1 MKTYGNVLTL
11 YLTSLKNTKLESY
24 SQRLVFQTVAS
35 SFASILPV
43 CVILLPSWASSI
55 TFSPLL
61 TKEHSWPWNTQKG
74 FILSLFFWYLHY
86 HGQQILSQKHSKPHR
101 VLLLL
106 RHSFHFLRGD
116 GHWKRGGGWLE
127 PNKDSVCGYSWG
139 GKGPMQGWDGQ
150 LKVQNQNAV
159 CSF

>member
-24 SQRLVFQTVAS
+24 LQRLVFQTVAS
-35 SFASILPV
+35 CFASILPV
-43 CVILLPSWASSI
+43 CVILAF
-55 TFSPLL
+55 TFLGQQYYIFTPAYKG
-61 TKEHSWPWNTQKG
+61 TYSWPWNTQKG

-139 GKGPMQGWDGQ
+139 VRDHCRVEMAK
-150 LKVQNQNAV
+150 LKV
-159 CSF
+159 

>member
-24 SQRLVFQTVAS
+24 SQRLVFQIVAS
-35 SFASILPV
+35 CFASILPV
-43 CVILLPSWASSI
+43 CAVLAF
-55 TFSPLL
+55 TFLGPQYYIF
-61 TKEHSWPWNTQKG
+61 TPAYKGTYSWPWNTQKG
-74 FILSLFFWYLHY
+74 FILSLFWYLHY

-116 GHWKRGGGWLE
+116 GHWKRGGGGLK
-127 PNKDSVCGYSWG
+127 PNKECLWLFLRGNCRVEMA
-139 GKGPMQGWDGQ
+139 K
-150 LKVQNQNAV
+150 LKV
-159 CSF
+159 

>member
-35 SFASILPV
+35 CFASILPV

-61 TKEHSWPWNTQKG
+61 TKEHTAGPETPRKG
-74 FILSLFFWYLHY
+74 SFFLSSSGICIIMVNKYFHKNIPSHTESSSFLDILSISW
-86 HGQQILSQKHSKPHR
+86 GGMGTG
-101 VLLLL
+101 
-106 RHSFHFLRGD
+106 RGEVGD
-116 GHWKRGGGWLE
+116 WNQTKT
-127 PNKDSVCGYSWG
+127 VCGYSWG
-139 GKGPMQGWDGQ
+139 VRDHCRVEMAK
-150 LKVQNQNAV
+150 LKLQNQTAV